1 MMIVSVTNAM
11 KKLFFLVVLMLV
23 FVDLLWSCNPMYGF
37 VESNFLLA
45 NDSRLPVWLKV
56 PDGYTRDDVT
66 VSLFLY
72 SSNKAR
78 FVVRGPKP
86 ERTKLINIVTNA
98 DWHEATKEVV
108 KRQGNYN
115 FSPQYYSVTYQN
127 INDIV
132 SFPCKGAVFWMV
144 DDAKKE
150 YSTNQSE
157 CPPINTDDIGRPW

>member
-1 MMIVSVTNAM
+1 MIVSVTNAM
-11 KKLFFLVVLMLV
+11 KKKFVLIALMVVLAN
-23 FVDLLWSCNPMYGF
+23 LLSSCNPMYGF

-45 NDSRLPVWLKV
+45 KDSRLPVWIKI
-56 PDGYTRDDVT
+56 PDEYTRDDVT

-78 FVVRGPKP
+78 FIVRGPEP
-86 ERTKLINIVTNA
+86 ERKKLINIVTNA
-98 DWHEATKEVV
+98 DWHEVTKEVAN
-108 KRQGNYN
+108 RQGNYD
-115 FSPQYYSVTYQN
+115 FSPQYYSLTYQN

-144 DDAKKE
+144 DDVEKQ

-157 CPPINTDDIGRPW
+157 CPPINTDDIGRPY

>member
-11 KKLFFLVVLMLV
+11 NKQHLLLALILVSFNFLC
-23 FVDLLWSCNPMYGF
+23 SCNPMDGF

-45 NDSRLPVWLKV
+45 NDSRLPIWLKI
-56 PDGYTRDDVT
+56 PEGYTRDDVT
-66 VSLFLY
+66 VSVFLY

-86 ERTKLINIVTNA
+86 ERTELINIVTNA
-98 DWHEATKEVV
+98 EWHEVTKEVI

-127 INDIV
+127 VKDIV
-132 SFPCKGAVFWMV
+132 SFPCKGAIFWMV
-144 DDAKKE
+144 NDVEKK
-150 YSTNQSE
+150 YSTNQPE
-157 CPPINTDDIGRPW
+157 CPPINTDDIGRP

>member
-1 MMIVSVTNAM
+1 MNATNSM
-11 KKLFFLVVLMLV
+11 KNILFLVISILL
-23 FVDLLWSCNPMYGF
+23 FVDFLCSCNPIDGF

-45 NDSRLPVWLKV
+45 NDSRLPVWLKI

-78 FVVRGPKP
+78 FVMRGPKP
-86 ERTKLINIVTNA
+86 EKGVLINIVTNA
-98 DWHEATKEVV
+98 DWHEITKEVV

-115 FSPQYYSVTYQN
+115 FSPQYYSVTYQS
-127 INDIV
+127 ITDIV

-144 DDAKKE
+144 NAAGND
-150 YSTNQSE
+150 YSINQPE
-157 CPPINTDDIGRPW
+157 CPPIDTNDIGHPW